1 MDLQHYRQRER
12 AERLAAQQ
20 AASGAARNA
29 HLELA
34 ESYRSVIDS
43 YEKLEML
50 RPKPRSVA

>member
-20 AASGAARNA
+20 AASEAARNA

-50 RPKPRSVA
+50 RPKSRSFA